1 MWGLLRLRT
10 GLNSPRG
17 WSLLR
22 PPFRENRRGCSL
34 SFKATEEEAVTCH
47 KKTWPCHREPG
58 PYYTLRVYQSC
69 WDLWALYV
77 TYTTRNHGRQLRD
90 SDTHRPSLPR

>member
-1 MWGLLRLRT
+1 M
-10 GLNSPRG
+10 
-17 WSLLR
+17 
-22 PPFRENRRGCSL
+22 
-34 SFKATEEEAVTCH
+34 TCH
-47 KKTWPCHREPG
+47 KKTG